1 VFPSSHL
8 KSDYRDLT
16 GREKAAV
23 LLLALGEDVAGKIF
37 ALMDDDEIK
46 DISQAMVSLGSVS
59 ASAIE
64 RLVVEFTEQFSATGA
79 LSGNFDSTER
89 LLAKVLDKGRAAG
102 IMKEIRGPAGRTVW
116 DKLSGM
122 REGMFAQF
130 LKNEYPQTIAVI
142 LNKIS
147 TNSAARVLTEFPE
160 AFAMEVILRML
171 RIEAVNREVIE
182 DLERIIRDEFMASI
196 SGASCRDN
204 HERIAEIFNSL
215 PKEVGARFSTALS
228 ERNSESATRVRDL
241 MFRFEDL
248 GCLDPAGI
256 QTLLR
261 SADKGRL
268 ALALK
273 GASTTLREM
282 FVANMSERASKMMRD
297 DIDAMGGARRKDVD
311 EAQSA
316 IVELT
321 KGLADRGEIVL
332 TTGASDDDVL
342 IY

>member
-1 VFPSSHL
+1 
-8 KSDYRDLT
+8 
-16 GREKAAV
+16 
-23 LLLALGEDVAGKIF
+23 LLALGEDVAGKIF

-102 IMKEIRGPAGRTVW
+102 IMNEIRGPAGRTVW
-116 DKLSGM
+116 AKLSGV
-122 REGMFAQF
+122 REDMFAQF
-130 LKNEYPQTIAVI
+130 LKNEYPQTVAVI

-160 AFAMEVILRML
+160 AFAMEVIVRML

-182 DLERIIRDEFMASI
+182 DLERIIRDEFMSSI
-196 SGASCRDN
+196 SGASRRDN
-204 HERIAEIFNSL
+204 HEMIAEIFNSL
-215 PKEVGARFSTALS
+215 PKEVEARFSTALS

-248 GCLDPAGI
+248 GRLDPAGI

-282 FVANMSERASKMMRD
+282 FFANMSERASKMMRD
-297 DIDAMGGARRKDVD
+297 DIDAMGGVRRKDVD

-321 KGLADRGEIVL
+321 KGLADRDEIVL